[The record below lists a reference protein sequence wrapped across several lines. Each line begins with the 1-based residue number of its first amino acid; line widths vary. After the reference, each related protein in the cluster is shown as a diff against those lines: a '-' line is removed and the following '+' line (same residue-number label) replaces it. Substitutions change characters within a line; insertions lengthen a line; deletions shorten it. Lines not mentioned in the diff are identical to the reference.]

1 MIAVIRTL
9 IALAAVLLFGLTAM
23 PTLQAAPAVPALTGP
38 VVDQAGVLAPADRD
52 KLEALSRAA
61 RAEQSGQGV
70 ELQYL
75 IVRSLDGEPIEDFSI
90 HVAEA
95 WKIGS
100 RGKDNGILIVIAQED
115 RKVRIEVGGGLEGVL
130 TDAQSGRIIRQTIAP
145 AFRAGRYGDGLYD
158 AGVQVLGAVG
168 GLPHGIAAPPLGE
181 QRPQGGSALGFVL
194 GLLVMI
200 VLLVALSRRGGRGLL
215 AAVALGGLAG
225 GRRGGGGLSSGGGG
239 GGGGWGGGGGG
250 FSGGGASGG
259 W

>member
-1 MIAVIRTL
+1 MVAVIRTL
-9 IALAAVLLFGLTAM
+9 IALAAILLFGLSARATAGTALAI
-23 PTLQAAPAVPALTGP
+23 PTLTGP
-38 VVDQAGVLAPADRD
+38 VVDEAGVLTPADRD

-90 HVAEA
+90 HVAEV

-100 RGKDNGILIVIAQED
+100 RGKDNGILILVAQED
-115 RKVRIEVGGGLEGVL
+115 RQVRIEVGGGLEGAL
-130 TDAQSGRIIRQTIAP
+130 TDVQAGRIIRQTIAP

-168 GLPHGIAAPPLGE
+168 GLPHGISEPSVGASRS
-181 QRPQGGSALGFVL
+181 QDGSPLGFVL

-200 VLLVALSRRGGRGLL
+200 VVLVVLSRRGGGGLFAGL
-215 AAVALGGLAG
+215 VLGGLAG
-225 GRRGGGGLSSGGGG
+225 GRRGGGGWSSGGG

>member
-9 IALAAVLLFGLTAM
+9 IALAAVLLFGVSAM
-23 PTLQAAPAVPALTGP
+23 ATLHAAPAIPVLTGP

-115 RKVRIEVGGGLEGVL
+115 RKVRIEVGGASKELSPTRNPGASFGRRLRRRFGPGA
-130 TDAQSGRIIRQTIAP
+130 TAMGSTTPGCKCSAQSVG
-145 AFRAGRYGDGLYD
+145 FRTA
-158 AGVQVLGAVG
+158 
-168 GLPHGIAAPPLGE
+168 
-181 QRPQGGSALGFVL
+181 
-194 GLLVMI
+194 
-200 VLLVALSRRGGRGLL
+200 
-215 AAVALGGLAG
+215 
-225 GRRGGGGLSSGGGG
+225 
-239 GGGGWGGGGGG
+239 
-250 FSGGGASGG
+250 
-259 W
+259 

>member
-1 MIAVIRTL
+1 MNAVIRTL
-9 IALAAVLLFGLTAM
+9 IALAAVVLFGVSATA
-23 PTLQAAPAVPALTGP
+23 TLQAAPAIPALTGP
-38 VVDQAGVLAPADRD
+38 VVDEAGVLALADRD

-61 RAEQSGQGV
+61 RAEQSGQGAQ
-70 ELQYL
+70 LQYL

-115 RKVRIEVGGGLEGVL
+115 HKVRIEVGGGLEGAL

-168 GLPHGIAAPPLGE
+168 GLPHGIAAPPLAGPG
-181 QRPQGGSALGFVL
+181 PQGGSALGFVL

-200 VLLVALSRRGGRGLL
+200 VILVALSRRGGGGLL

-225 GRRGGGGLSSGGGG
+225 GRRGGGGWSSG

>member
-9 IALAAVLLFGLTAM
+9 VALAAILLFGLSATA
-23 PTLQAAPAVPALTGP
+23 TADTALAIPALTGP
-38 VVDQAGVLAPADRD
+38 VVDEAGVLTPADRD

-100 RGKDNGILIVIAQED
+100 RGKDNGILIVVAQAD
-115 RKVRIEVGGGLEGVL
+115 RQVRIEVGGGLEGAL
-130 TDAQSGRIIRQTIAP
+130 TDVQAGRIIRQTIAP

-168 GLPHGIAAPPLGE
+168 GLPHGVPQPSVGGAPRS
-181 QRPQGGSALGFVL
+181 QDGSPLGFVL
-194 GLLVMI
+194 VLLVMI
-200 VLLVALSRRGGRGLL
+200 VVLVVLS
-215 AAVALGGLAG
+215 
-225 GRRGGGGLSSGGGG
+225 RRGGGGLFAGLVLGGLSGGRGGGGWSSGGG

>member
-9 IALAAVLLFGLTAM
+9 IALAAVMLFGVSATA
-23 PTLQAAPAVPALTGP
+23 TLHAAPAIPALTGP
-38 VVDQAGVLAPADRD
+38 VVDEAGVLAPADRD

-61 RAEQSGQGV
+61 RGEQSGQGV
-70 ELQYL
+70 QLQYL

-115 RKVRIEVGGGLEGVL
+115 RKVRIEVGGGLEGSL

-145 AFRAGRYGDGLYD
+145 AFRAGRYSDGLYD

-168 GLPHGIAAPPLGE
+168 GLPHGIAAPSLGGP
-181 QRPQGGSALGFVL
+181 RPQGGSALGFVL
-194 GLLVMI
+194 GLLVVI
-200 VLLVALSRRGGRGLL
+200 VLLVALSRRGGRGLF
-215 AAVALGGLAG
+215 AALALGGLAG
-225 GRRGGGGLSSGGGG
+225 GRRGGGGWSTG